1 MKQNIIIVLLSA
13 ICGILGYMAA
23 KMQDRPDSVQVA
35 TLTTGSPGQANQV
48 SNSMAGRNGRAGT
61 GGIIKE
67 IAFDKNSYVNGGYR
81 MPTAKPETNRKGI
94 IKYSVYVNENGNADR
109 VFINSSSGN
118 KELDELVKQS
128 AYQEKYGTK
137 TVDGRPVKTF
147 YKSSA
152 EFK

>member
-48 SNSMAGRNGRAGT
+48 ANFMAEQTGQADA
-61 GGIIKE
+61 GGIVEE

-81 MPTAKPETNRKGI
+81 MPTTKPETKRKGI

-118 KELDELVKQS
+118 TELDELVKQS

-137 TVDGRPVKTF
+137 TIDGRPVKTF

>member
-35 TLTTGSPGQANQV
+35 TLTTGSPDQANQV
-48 SNSMAGRNGRAGT
+48 ANSMAGRDGRGDA
-61 GGIIKE
+61 GGIVEE

-81 MPTAKPETNRKGI
+81 MPTTKPETKRKGI

-118 KELDELVKQS
+118 TELDELVKQS

-137 TVDGRPVKTF
+137 TIDGRPVKTF

>member
-13 ICGILGYMAA
+13 ICGLLGYMAA

-48 SNSMAGRNGRAGT
+48 ANSMAGRDGRGDA
-61 GGIIKE
+61 GGIVEE

-81 MPTAKPETNRKGI
+81 MPTTKPETKRKGI

-118 KELDELVKQS
+118 TELDELVKQS

-137 TVDGRPVKTF
+137 TIDGRPVKTF
-147 YKSSA
+147 YSLIMNF
-152 EFK
+152 E

>member
-13 ICGILGYMAA
+13 ICGLLGYMAA
-23 KMQDRPDSVQVA
+23 KIQDRPDAVQVA
-35 TLTTGSPGQANQV
+35 TLTTGSPGQANQAAT
-48 SNSMAGRNGRAGT
+48 SMAGRNGRAGT
-61 GGIIKE
+61 GGIIEE

-118 KELDELVKQS
+118 TELDELVKQS

>member
-13 ICGILGYMAA
+13 ICGLLGYMTA
-23 KMQDRPDSVQVA
+23 KMQDRPDAVQVA
-35 TLTTGSPGQANQV
+35 TLTTGSPGHANQV
-48 SNSMAGRNGRAGT
+48 ATSMAGRDGRGDA
-61 GGIIKE
+61 GGIVEE

-81 MPTAKPETNRKGI
+81 MPTTKPETKRKGI

-118 KELDELVKQS
+118 TELDELVKQS

-137 TVDGRPVKTF
+137 TIDGRPVKTF

>member
-48 SNSMAGRNGRAGT
+48 SNSMAGRDERGDAS
-61 GGIIKE
+61 GIVEE

-81 MPTAKPETNRKGI
+81 MPTLKPKTNIKGTVR
-94 IKYSVYVNENGNADR
+94 YDVYINENGIADR
-109 VFINSSSGN
+109 VFITKSSEN
-118 KELDELVKQS
+118 EELDKLVKKS
-128 AYQEKYGTK
+128 AYQEKYETK

-147 YKSSA
+147 YSLIMDF
-152 EFK
+152 E

>member
-13 ICGILGYMAA
+13 ICGLLGYMAA
-23 KMQDRPDSVQVA
+23 KMQDRPDAVQVA
-35 TLTTGSPGQANQV
+35 TLTTGSPGHANQV
-48 SNSMAGRNGRAGT
+48 ANSMAEQTGQADA
-61 GGIIKE
+61 GGIVEE

-81 MPTAKPETNRKGI
+81 MPTTKPETKRKGI

-109 VFINSSSGN
+109 VFITKSSEN
-118 KELDELVKQS
+118 EELDKLVKKS